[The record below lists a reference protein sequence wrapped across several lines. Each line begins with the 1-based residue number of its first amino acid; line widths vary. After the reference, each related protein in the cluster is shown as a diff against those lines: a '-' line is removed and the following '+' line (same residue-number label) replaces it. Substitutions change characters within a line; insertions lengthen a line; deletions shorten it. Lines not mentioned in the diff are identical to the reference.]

1 MNVFGRKEDRA
12 EIETRHE
19 MAAPKGVKV
28 QSFDRRKPARRPLPE
43 HLPRERIVYP
53 GPSACPCCGGGLR
66 KLGEDVPGMLELVPR
81 QWNMIQHVRGNYS
94 RRPYTPTHKPP
105 A

>member
-19 MAAPKGVKV
+19 IAAPKGVKV

-66 KLGEDVPGMLELVPR
+66 NLGEDGTKMLQLVPPPR
-81 QWNMIQHVRGNYS
+81 KVIQPH
-94 RRPYTPTHKPP
+94 P
-105 A
+105 AHSPSQPSLA